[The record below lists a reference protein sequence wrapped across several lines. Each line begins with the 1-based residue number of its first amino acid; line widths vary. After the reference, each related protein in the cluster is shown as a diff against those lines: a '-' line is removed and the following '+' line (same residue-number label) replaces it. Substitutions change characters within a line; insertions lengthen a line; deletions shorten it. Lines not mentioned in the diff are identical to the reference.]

1 MIVNLSILRTL
12 FVKYLGKQYRL
23 HFKQDFKEPGA
34 GACMTKE
41 SFGPNHAGLIHA
53 VIHEL
58 MPVGL
63 LQENDHFLLSPKT
76 FIVVLIKE
84 HCSDG
89 WKC

>member
-1 MIVNLSILRTL
+1 
-12 FVKYLGKQYRL
+12 
-23 HFKQDFKEPGA
+23 
-34 GACMTKE
+34 MTKE

-89 WKC
+89 WKY